1 MEAWQ
6 VLLSMRLC
14 ATVLL
19 GGLPQS
25 GMTPEHE
32 NHVLQHRHLSKA
44 GLRGPRGCSW
54 TAQPDEQV

>member
-1 MEAWQ
+1 MFCFRA
-6 VLLSMRLC
+6 RLC

-44 GLRGPRGCSW
+44 GLRALRVLVDS
-54 TAQPDEQV
+54 TA